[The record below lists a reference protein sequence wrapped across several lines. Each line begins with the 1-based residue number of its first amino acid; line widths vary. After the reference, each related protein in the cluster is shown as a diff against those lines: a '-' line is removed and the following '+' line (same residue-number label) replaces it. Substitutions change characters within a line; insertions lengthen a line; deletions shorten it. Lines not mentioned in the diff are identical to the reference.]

1 MRLIMEEQIKKIL
14 KMIEL
19 GQCDVNSA
27 KEQIMILV
35 NDHVKEIQQNLS
47 GCACG
52 DRGCGR

>member
-1 MRLIMEEQIKKIL
+1 MEEQIKKIL